1 MCVCRAALAEVYDN
15 LIAQKYNSTEEFMEM
30 EVIGRSTRNSN
41 RSEPET
47 SSTYDDQEPTNA
59 LRVIGMRKS
68 DEEPLGMT
76 VRLEGGKVGLI

>member
-1 MCVCRAALAEVYDN
+1 
-15 LIAQKYNSTEEFMEM
+15 M

-41 RSEPET
+41 RSEREHDRD
-47 SSTYDDQEPTNA
+47 SAAYDDQQEPSNA

-76 VRLEGGKVGLI
+76 VRLEAGKV